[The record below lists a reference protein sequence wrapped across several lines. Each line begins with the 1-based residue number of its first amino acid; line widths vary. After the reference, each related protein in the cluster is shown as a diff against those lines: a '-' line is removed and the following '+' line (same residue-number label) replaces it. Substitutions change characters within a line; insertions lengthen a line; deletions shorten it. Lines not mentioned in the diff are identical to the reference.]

1 MFLFHQPV
9 ASLQVLAPA
18 SEAAPSE
25 WRYVHSP
32 RDTIIVDVANTLEFL
47 SGGYLRSTVHRVVRP
62 PEEQAEQARS
72 GLRLSLIYSARPQA
86 DVKLRPVES
95 PLLKR
100 LGLQREGESRGVDGV
115 TAEGE
120 LSMFSREC

>member
-1 MFLFHQPV
+1 M
-9 ASLQVLAPA
+9 
-18 SEAAPSE
+18 
-25 WRYVHSP
+25 
-32 RDTIIVDVANTLEFL
+32 
-47 SGGYLRSTVHRVVRP
+47 VRP
-62 PEEQAEQARS
+62 PEEQAEQARL

-100 LGLQREGESRGVDGV
+100 LGVQREGESRGVDGV

-120 LSMFSREC
+120 SSILEGMLSKKQHYADAINNRMGEKPDR

>member
-9 ASLQVLAPA
+9 AGLQVLTPA
-18 SEAAPSE
+18 SEAGPSK

-32 RDTIIVDVANTLEFL
+32 RDAIIVNVAIALEFL
-47 SGGYLRSTVHRVVRP
+47 SDGYLRSTVHRLVRP
-62 PEEQAEQARS
+62 PEEQAEQARM
-72 GLRLSLIYSARPQA
+72 SLIYFARSQA

-95 PLLKR
+95 PLPKR
-100 LGLQREGESRGVDGV
+100 MGLQREGESRDVDGV

>member
-1 MFLFHQPV
+1 MVLFHQPV
-9 ASLQVLAPA
+9 AGLQVVTPA
-18 SEAAPSE
+18 SEAAPSQ
-25 WRYVHSP
+25 
-32 RDTIIVDVANTLEFL
+32 L
-47 SGGYLRSTVHRVVRP
+47 SGGYLRSTVHRMVRP
-62 PEEQAEQARS
+62 PEEQAEQARL

-100 LGLQREGESRGVDGV
+100 MGLQRESESRDVDGV